1 MQITVKFFAI
11 LRERA
16 GVNEIQ
22 IDLPLHDTVAAAS
35 ARIAQDVPSIAA
47 MLPRVAF
54 AVNQSYVPA
63 TTELHD
69 GDELALIP
77 PVSGG

>member
-1 MQITVKFFAI
+1 MTVTIKLFAI
-11 LRERA
+11 LRDQA
-16 GVNEIQ
+16 GISESTLQVHPGNTVGDAAQLLAHKYPDISSCYQRIAYAVNE
-22 IDLPLHDTVAAAS
+22 H
-35 ARIAQDVPSIAA
+35 
-47 MLPRVAF
+47 
-54 AVNQSYVPA
+54 YVPA

>member
-16 GVNEIQ
+16 GMNEIQ

-35 ARIAQDVPSIAA
+35 ARIARELPSIAA

-54 AVNQSYVPA
+54 AVNQSYVPT

-69 GDELALIP
+69 GDELAIIP

>member
-1 MQITVKFFAI
+1 MTIIIKFFAI
-11 LRERA
+11 LRDKTNTPEITLQLSTGATIANAIEQIA
-16 GVNEIQ
+16 GQ
-22 IDLPLHDTVAAAS
+22 Y
-35 ARIAQDVPSIAA
+35 PSIAPHLSKIA
-47 MLPRVAF
+47 C
-54 AVNQSYVPA
+54 AVNEHYVPP